1 MMFKIV
7 GLLYLH
13 QFLNSVIA
21 VLLPPVNLSFTSEN
35 FHHILMWEAETDTP
49 NDTRYTVEY
58 LALSIHGS
66 ENYWPVENQTDDQ
79 KSLWFPAQNCSL
91 ITNHTCDLTN
101 DFINIYES
109 YFAQVKAVTEMDES
123 KWAPSEEFQ
132 PFQHTKIRPV
142 NVHLSE
148 IPFGVLKVNFDFPA
162 VPPYLR
168 DSGFK
173 SLIAI
178 HSALY
183 YHITVFKNG
192 ELEQVRDMFGRTQEV
207 RVKERIENVQP
218 NTSYCIAVKVFTYE
232 EDHSDPMEMKC
243 IVTQYE
249 RDLKA
254 SQTPLQTPLIFIL
267 CILGVGLL
275 IVIVV
280 LYKGGYL
287 CFLIKY
293 GPQALNN
300 FKHIQPV
307 YNCYNVQ
314 EKLSTL
320 EHVCFKEKKIENIE
334 ESSEDKLMN
343 SDQEVG
349 YEPNSFAKTVNSA
362 QSCSASSKLG
372 TDEASKMSCD
382 DQLCDSVP
390 EQFFTNFNDCEMAP
404 TDIMQNECPDAE
416 TTSQTQT
423 IHSRRSSSASASI
436 NVSNVPLWSIQI
448 QDPDSCFVDFTN
460 ENVCDQ
466 EAHEPEIAECDDL
479 NNPLLFKVCDNAAIY
494 QYEKPSFCDMPGAA
508 SLPQALHSD
517 YMRR

>member
-49 NDTRYTVEY
+49 NNTRYTVEY
-58 LALSIHGS
+58 FALSTLGS
-66 ENYWPVENQTDDQ
+66 ENYRPVENQTDDQ
-79 KSLWFPAQNCSL
+79 KIPWFPAQNCSL
-91 ITNHTCDLTN
+91 ITNRTCDLTN
-101 DFINIYES
+101 DFTNIYES

-123 KWAPSEEFQ
+123 NWAPSEEFQ
-132 PFQHTKIRPV
+132 PLQDTKIRPV

-148 IPFGVLKVNFDFPA
+148 IPFGVLKVNFDLPA

-168 DSGFK
+168 DLGFK

-178 HSALY
+178 HLALY

-192 ELEQVRDMFGRTQEV
+192 ELEEVRDMIGRTEEIS
-207 RVKERIENVQP
+207 VKERIENVQP
-218 NTSYCIAVKVFTYE
+218 DTSYCIAVKVFAYE

-254 SQTPLQTPLIFIL
+254 SQTPLIFIL
-267 CILGVGLL
+267 CILGVGWL

-300 FKHIQPV
+300 LKHTQPV
-307 YNCYNVQ
+307 YNCNTAQ

-320 EHVCFKEKKIENIE
+320 EHICFKEKKIENIE
-334 ESSEDKLMN
+334 ESSEDELMN
-343 SDQEVG
+343 SDQEAG
-349 YEPNSFAKTVNSA
+349 YEPNSFAIPAQNSA
-362 QSCSASSKLG
+362 QSSSASSKIG
-372 TDEASKMSCD
+372 TDETSTMSCD

-390 EQFFTNFNDCEMAP
+390 EQFFTNLSDCQMAP

-448 QDPDSCFVDFTN
+448 QDPDSCFVDFSN

-466 EAHEPEIAECDDL
+466 EAHEPEIAEYDDL

-494 QYEKPSFCDMPGAA
+494 QYEKPSLCDMPGTA
-508 SLPQALHSD
+508 SPPQALHSD